1 MKKLLNSM
9 GARVAAFIFCV
20 LFAWLLI
27 ASVITIAV
35 LYIDGAYDYD
45 ADTARAELF
54 YGWCDSQSRDTLA
67 YFAAD
72 GSTEDIQTDSAFA
85 YTITDSSGT
94 EVCST
99 LDGRDFLLS
108 TSVTMD
114 YVVEYDEST
123 PMESG
128 VEIHRGDDGNSAYVW
143 SSKSVNWSYEDD
155 EDAAAAADPLP
166 EDAESASGV
175 ETEASDEAE
184 AADASSFDYTRTP
197 YSITGY
203 VLKDIPESS
212 SIFTPVQIFNRAYV
226 MRYAFLVCSVLS
238 MILCV
243 ALFVYLMAAA
253 GRREPDGEIIEGFT
267 ERIPFDI
274 FTLGIMLLCGAA
286 LVLSAKMMEIGVAVN
301 VVQLTFVA
309 VVMAGCVVLA
319 LWWCMSFAVH
329 IKLRTV
335 IKSCLCYKI
344 AAWFWRI
351 IKKLFSLIA
360 YIFSC
365 IPLVP
370 RAVLIVLGVYLVELI
385 FMTSVGDNAA
395 KTLGWVFERAVLLAL
410 VIYVLAAMK
419 GLITAGKEIAGGNMD
434 YRVDTTKLLG
444 PLKEHGEDL
453 NSIGDG
459 LNKAIAGKVKSER
472 FRTEL
477 ITNVSHD
484 IKTPLTS
491 IINYVDLLEKEK
503 IDNPRAQEYL
513 EVLARQSAR
522 LKKLI
527 TDLLEASK
535 ASTGNLPVNPERCE
549 LGVLLEQTAGEYV
562 EKLEQAGLEL
572 VENKPEEPVY
582 IMADRQHLWRIFD
595 NLMNNTCKYSQPG
608 TRVYLEL
615 SREPASA
622 ADGRT
627 KARAVVTFRNISKT
641 KLNVSEE
648 ELMERFVRG
657 DSSRNTEGSG
667 LGLSIA
673 NSLTKL
679 QNGEMTLTVD
689 GDLFKVR
696 LLFDI
701 AE

>member
-54 YGWCDSQSRDTLA
+54 YDWCDRQSRDTLA
-67 YFAAD
+67 YFAVD
-72 GSTEDIQTDSAFA
+72 GSTEDIPTDSAFA
-85 YTITDSSGT
+85 YTIIDSSGT

-123 PMESG
+123 PTESG

-155 EDAAAAADPLP
+155 EDAVVASDPLP
-166 EDAESASGV
+166 EDEEGASGV
-175 ETEASDEAE
+175 ETEASDVTE

-212 SIFTPVQIFNRAYV
+212 SIFTPVQIFNRAYA
-226 MRYAFLVCSVLS
+226 MRYAFLICMVLS

-253 GRREPDGEIIEGFT
+253 GRHEPDGEIIAGFT

-286 LVLSAKMMEIGVAVN
+286 LVLSAEMMEIGVAVN

-309 VVMAGCVVLA
+309 VAMAGCVVLA

-360 YIFSC
+360 YIFKC

-370 RAVLIVLGVYLVELI
+370 RAVLIVLGVYLVELV
-385 FMTSVGDNAA
+385 FMTSVRDSAA
-395 KTLGWVFERAVLLAL
+395 KVLGWVFERAVLLAL

-444 PLKEHGEDL
+444 PLKEHGDDL

-535 ASTGNLPVNPERCE
+535 ASTGNLPVNLERCE
-549 LGVLLEQTAGEYV
+549 LGVLLAQTAGEYV

-608 TRVYLEL
+608 TRVYLDL

-622 ADGRT
+622 ADGKT